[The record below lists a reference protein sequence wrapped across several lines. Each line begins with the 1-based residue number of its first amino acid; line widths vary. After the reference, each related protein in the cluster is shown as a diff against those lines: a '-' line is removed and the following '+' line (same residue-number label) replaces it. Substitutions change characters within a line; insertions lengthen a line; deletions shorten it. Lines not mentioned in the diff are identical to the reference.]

1 MLSCAAKSMENG
13 SWLMIV
19 HVACFAAWNVYY
31 VMIRGCGA
39 SRFLSYQQAY

>member
-1 MLSCAAKSMENG
+1 MLSRAAKSMENG

-39 SRFLSYQQAY
+39 SRFLSYQQVY

>member
-1 MLSCAAKSMENG
+1 MLLCAAKSMENG
-13 SWLMIV
+13 GWLMIV

>member
-1 MLSCAAKSMENG
+1 MLSWAAKSMENG

-19 HVACFAAWNVYY
+19 HVASFAAGNVYY
-31 VMIRGCGA
+31 VMIRGCWA

>member
-1 MLSCAAKSMENG
+1 MLSRAAESMENG
-13 SWLMIV
+13 SWLMVV